1 MAFEKITSVQ
11 NTFIKQVVHLRDRR
25 ARQKEG
31 LTVVEGVREVQ
42 TAWAA
47 SERSAFERIYFCPEL
62 FKDDDGLLKEC
73 AASGVTVC
81 ETTLN
86 VFQKIAFGDRQEGLL
101 AVCRY
106 PQTTLKG
113 LKLGKDPLCV
123 VVESVE
129 KPGNLGAILRTCD
142 GAKADALIVCGGLT
156 EIYNPNTVRASLG
169 AAFTVP
175 AVEATNEEALEFL
188 RSQKIKIFATF
199 PDTKKYYTDSSLT
212 GPAAIILGSEQDGL
226 SDFWSKNADEKI
238 KIPLLGKV
246 NSLNVAVC
254 AAVVV
259 YEAVRQRRTKRPD

>member
-1 MAFEKITSVQ
+1 MMAFEKITSVQ
-11 NTFIKQVVHLRDRR
+11 NAFIKKVVHLRDRR
-25 ARQKEG
+25 TRQKEG
-31 LTVVEGVREVQ
+31 LTIVEGVREIQ

-47 SERSAFERIYFCPEL
+47 SERTAFERIYFCPEL
-62 FKDDDGLLKEC
+62 FKDDYGLLKEF
-73 AASGVTVC
+73 AVSGVTVC

-86 VFQKIAFGDRQEGLL
+86 VFEKITLGGDRQEGLL
-101 AVCRY
+101 GVCRF
-106 PQTTLKG
+106 PQTTLKS

-129 KPGNLGAILRTCD
+129 KPGNLGAIIRTCD
-142 GAKADALIVCGGLT
+142 AAKADVLIVCGGLT

-175 AVEATNEEALEFL
+175 AVAATNEEALEFL
-188 RSQKIKIFATF
+188 RSNKIKTFATF
-199 PDTKKYYTDSSLT
+199 PDTKKYYTDSLLT
-212 GPAAIILGSEQDGL
+212 GPTAIILGSEQDGL

-259 YEAVRQRRTKRPD
+259 YEAVRQRAV

>member
-1 MAFEKITSVQ
+1 M
-11 NTFIKQVVHLRDRR
+11 
-25 ARQKEG
+25 
-31 LTVVEGVREVQ
+31 
-42 TAWAA
+42 
-47 SERSAFERIYFCPEL
+47 
-62 FKDDDGLLKEC
+62 
-73 AASGVTVC
+73 C

-86 VFQKIAFGDRQEGLL
+86 VFQKITLGDRQEGLL
-101 AVCRY
+101 GVCRF
-106 PQTTLKG
+106 PQTTLKS

-142 GAKADALIVCGGLT
+142 AAKADVLIVCGGLT

-175 AVEATNEEALEFL
+175 AVAATNEEALEFL
-188 RSQKIKIFATF
+188 RSQKIRTFATF
-199 PDTKKYYTDSSLT
+199 PDAKKYYTDSSLT

-226 SDFWSKNADEKI
+226 SDFWSKNTDEKI
-238 KIPLLGKV
+238 KIHLLGKV

-259 YEAVRQRRTKRPD
+259 YEAVRQRAVV